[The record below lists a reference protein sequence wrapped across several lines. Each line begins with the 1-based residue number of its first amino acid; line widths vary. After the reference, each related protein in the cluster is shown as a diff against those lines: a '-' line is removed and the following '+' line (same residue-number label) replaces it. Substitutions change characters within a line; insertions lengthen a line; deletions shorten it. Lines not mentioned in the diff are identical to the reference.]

1 MSSRPKIA
9 IPHATIRD
17 AIDWKDVNEGTPGD
31 CPPGRIPVIRSNGLR
46 AGHVGHSAGP
56 SVAQRLLGRASRVE
70 LGTHQGKPAWRER
83 GVTVAAQQTGALDK
97 AVHAASL
104 KAAKGSVGEPHKPE
118 AHARPRRGG

>member
-1 MSSRPKIA
+1 MKARRAIA
-9 IPHATIRD
+9 
-17 AIDWKDVNEGTPGD
+17 
-31 CPPGRIPVIRSNGLR
+31 LR
-46 AGHVGHSAGP
+46 G
-56 SVAQRLLGRASRVE
+56 ASRSFAPMDCGPATLAILLAHRSRNVCSVEQVEFE